1 MKYGLVPACAPLH
14 NGLNRLRKSD
24 SCRTPTNAAVLR
36 AAPNTITM
44 AAEGVSVDV
53 EPSVDGGGSIST
65 VGGEGA
71 AAEPADKL
79 ADADTTIATLRAENA
94 RLTKKAEAAEA
105 ALEKQKAE
113 AAAALEKQKAEA
125 DEAAAAVAAK
135 HKAELENAG
144 ASAAAAAR
152 EAAVREAAEAAAEAA
167 AKHKAEL
174 DAAREEAGASAD
186 AAAAEQAAAAA
197 ALAASQEEARKASEE
212 AAANLESFKKAR
224 GAGRWRAA
232 MDDTKV
238 TTKKAELKSALEVG
252 DQLQADKANLEADVR
267 ARAQRESG
275 LIQDVAALRE
285 QIVSKTMEIHKLEGE
300 LKDEKDGRAHDVA
313 VRDAEI
319 ERLEGVVAGLEE
331 DLATEKLHHA
341 DERMHRIAVAMELVH
356 EQNRSHTVRQQ
367 LADAKTLAG
376 LRQTRI
382 DKLEVVAAELERSL
396 VDGTMRD
403 LRSLREYSLL
413 EALDD
418 ANGRAPP
425 PPGAAL
431 SPGVGVE
438 PSLRTGA
445 AAGVEPLRPGRR
457 KKARKPRGAAPA
469 Y

>member
-1 MKYGLVPACAPLH
+1 
-14 NGLNRLRKSD
+14 
-24 SCRTPTNAAVLR
+24 
-36 AAPNTITM
+36 M

-152 EAAVREAAEAAAEAA
+152 EAAVREAAEAAAEVA

-174 DAAREEAGASAD
+174 DAALEDAGASAD
-186 AAAAEQAAAAA
+186 AAAAEQAAAA

-403 LRSLREYSLL
+403 LRSLREYSRPD
-413 EALDD
+413 ALDD
-418 ANGRAPP
+418 DARHATFKP
-425 PPGAAL
+425 AHT
-431 SPGVGVE
+431 SPGSAVE
-438 PSLRTGA
+438 PSPALRTGA
-445 AAGVEPLRPGRR
+445 VAPMRRGRR
-457 KKARKPRGAAPA
+457 KRNKHREPLS